1 MMNIL
6 ISRFKLGEF
15 FMKKKLLIG
24 LFMAFLIM
32 SITAAEGQI
41 PSYEKGSQMFTFR
54 VGPVIPSFLYFPY
67 SPSRTLGFT
76 DTRLKIGGYGAIRY
90 QGFLSPYV
98 ALGGELGYLFDYSR
112 SDLFTSVPFL
122 AKLTYIPVQGTFE
135 IPLSLGVGFAYN
147 SYRESS
153 YLSFLAEA
161 EVGVSYYFTES
172 WGLNLTSGL
181 TLIPEIYFGDSRSNT
196 ALAGFMPIT
205 LSISYRSN

>member
-1 MMNIL
+1 
-6 ISRFKLGEF
+6 
-15 FMKKKLLIG
+15 MKKKLLIG
-24 LFMAFLIM
+24 FLLASLIM
-32 SITAAEGQI
+32 GLSAADGGI
-41 PSYEKGSQMFTFR
+41 PTYDKGWQMFSFR
-54 VGPVIPSFLYFPY
+54 AGPVIPSFIYFPHA
-67 SPSRTLGFT
+67 PSTTLSFG
-76 DTRLKIGGYGAIRY
+76 DTRLKTGGYGAIRY

-98 ALGGELGYLFDYSR
+98 ALGGELGYLFDSSL
-112 SDLFTSVPFL
+112 SDLYTSVPFL

-135 IPLSLGVGFAYN
+135 IPLSLGLGFAYN

-172 WGLNLTSGL
+172 WGLSLSGGL
-181 TLIPEIYFGDSRSNT
+181 TLIPELYFGDSSSKT